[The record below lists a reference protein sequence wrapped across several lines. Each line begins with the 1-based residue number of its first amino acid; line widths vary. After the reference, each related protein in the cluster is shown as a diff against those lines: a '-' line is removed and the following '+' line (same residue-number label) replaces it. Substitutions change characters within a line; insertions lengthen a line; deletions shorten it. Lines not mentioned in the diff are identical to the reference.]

1 MGQPQSRL
9 ERINHLYC
17 IQQETVHHCF
27 PACLVSFFSDLQL
40 QLSQHE
46 IVNRCPTAF
55 NKNTKIEG
63 GVEPKLLNRVAN
75 EFDIKIETLHT
86 NIKLDKN
93 RTIFLLV
100 RWDNDPNQNHC
111 LRLHYSNTK
120 YVYFMNPNTCKI
132 EHKPSNIIKSWIQLP
147 LLITKR

>member
-1 MGQPQSRL
+1 M
-9 ERINHLYC
+9 YC

-40 QLSQHE
+40 PLSQHE

-55 NKNTKIEG
+55 NKNTEIEG

-75 EFDIKIETLHT
+75 EFNIKIETLYT
-86 NIKLDKN
+86 DIKLDN
-93 RTIFLLV
+93 NHTIFLFV
-100 RWDNDPNQNHC
+100 HWGNDHKQNHC
-111 LRLHYSNTK
+111 VRFYHNNTK
-120 YVYFMNPNTCKI
+120 YIYFMNPNTCKI
-132 EHKPSNIIKSWIQLP
+132 EHKPSDIIKSWLQLP